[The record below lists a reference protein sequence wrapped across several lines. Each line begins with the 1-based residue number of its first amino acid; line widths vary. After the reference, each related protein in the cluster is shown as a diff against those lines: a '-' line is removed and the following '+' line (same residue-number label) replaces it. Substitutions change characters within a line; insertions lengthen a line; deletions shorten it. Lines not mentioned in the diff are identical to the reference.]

1 MTSCSCCHSL
11 LQLLDELLKEEHVM
25 DVIGCLEYDP
35 DLTATQQHRQFLSSA
50 VVFKEVVPI
59 TSQDVLAKIHQTY
72 RIQYLKD
79 VILPRRCGWQPVSG
93 FKLGVNVVGGCGG
106 RRVTCSWVTMTPCFV
121 PCAPD
126 GWLLLL
132 LLLQPG

>member
-1 MTSCSCCHSL
+1 VP

-35 DLTATQQHRQFLSSA
+35 DLQTPQQHRQFLSTA

-59 TSQDVLAKIHQTY
+59 TSQEVLSKIHQTY

-79 VILPRRCGWQPVSG
+79 VILPRRWVCRPLLRLPRLQ
-93 FKLGVNVVGGCGG
+93 LLAALELH
-106 RRVTCSWVTMTPCFV
+106 RSWR
-121 PCAPD
+121 
-126 GWLLLL
+126 
-132 LLLQPG
+132 

>member
-1 MTSCSCCHSL
+1 MVVLALGLLKTDCDPLLLLLPLL

-79 VILPRRCGWQPVSG
+79 VILPRRCGWQHV
-93 FKLGVNVVGGCGG
+93 L
-106 RRVTCSWVTMTPCFV
+106 
-121 PCAPD
+121 
-126 GWLLLL
+126 
-132 LLLQPG
+132 PGLCWM

>member
-1 MTSCSCCHSL
+1 MQPTAHVPPVFTSPPFVP

-35 DLTATQQHRQFLSSA
+35 DLQTPQQHRQFLSTA

-59 TSQDVLAKIHQTY
+59 TSQEVLSKIHQTY

-79 VILPRRCGWQPVSG
+79 VILPRRW
-93 FKLGVNVVGGCGG
+93 VVC
-106 RRVTCSWVTMTPCFV
+106 
-121 PCAPD
+121 
-126 GWLLLL
+126 
-132 LLLQPG
+132 

>member
-1 MTSCSCCHSL
+1 LWRVPFSGWHGAGCDL
-11 LQLLDELLKEEHVM
+11 LLLLLPPLLLPLLVLQLLDELLKEEHVM

-35 DLTATQQHRQFLSSA
+35 ELTAAQQHRQFLSSA

-79 VILPRRCGWQPVSG
+79 VILPRRCGRLATAVWFGCLATVG
-93 FKLGVNVVGGCGG
+93 ERAVMHAGVG
-106 RRVTCSWVTMTPCFV
+106 R
-121 PCAPD
+121 
-126 GWLLLL
+126 
-132 LLLQPG
+132 